1 MKKKDSMHFSY
12 QTYHCSL
19 LYLSFYFATCLGH
32 KKKKKKKKKKT
43 ICHKNLIF
51 FLKKWTIT
59 KLIILF
65 LFIYYQVLMIYNL
78 DLQFPH
84 SCQDNLF
91 QRNVHKA
98 RECWNFLWGSIS
110 GGTWAP
116 FNTIFKVQSPKFQK
130 SMFLVSS
137 VTCVIGI
144 NYLYVDRAKI
154 FFFKNAPIS
163 TPGVSNES
171 SVKSRWRIPNLRH
184 LQPGF
189 HHFFI

>member
-1 MKKKDSMHFSY
+1 MNWFQS
-12 QTYHCSL
+12 CNSL
-19 LYLSFYFATCLGH
+19 FCQVSLQKRNC
-32 KKKKKKKKKKT
+32 
-43 ICHKNLIF
+43 F
-51 FLKKWTIT
+51 FFFQ
-59 KLIILF
+59 F
-65 LFIYYQVLMIYNL
+65 LFKYYQVLMIYNL

-137 VTCVIGI
+137 GTCVIGMK
-144 NYLYVDRAKI
+144 YLYVDRAKKFFSKMLRFQHQGYQMKALLKVDEEFQISDTCWHYYKVEIQFLSLDFTI
-154 FFFKNAPIS
+154 FSSEIKNS
-163 TPGVSNES
+163 CFLT
-171 SVKSRWRIPNLRH
+171 L
-184 LQPGF
+184 L
-189 HHFFI
+189 